1 MVSRQAILIS
11 HALRSRPLT
20 EGQVVIASENG
31 PLEKVPLLV
40 ASPPHSQHES
50 TDPKQ
55 VKTRGRILQ
64 SSIQPTLQIK
74 VDKNHDFFKA
84 KNQIYLILIRNLGL
98 FLENNSKPV
107 QKVNKYCFTLNQES
121 YMNNCMWTP
130 EGRN

>member
-1 MVSRQAILIS
+1 
-11 HALRSRPLT
+11 
-20 EGQVVIASENG
+20 VVIASENG

-84 KNQIYLILIRNLGL
+84 KNQIYLI
-98 FLENNSKPV
+98 
-107 QKVNKYCFTLNQES
+107 
-121 YMNNCMWTP
+121 
-130 EGRN
+130 